1 MIPSSCIPVAA
12 NALLHSVLWLSGTPL
27 YACAMCSCPLFY
39 WWTFRL
45 CPCLGYCEYAA
56 MNIGVQASFWI
67 IVFSRYISRS
77 EIVESYG
84 NSVFSFLRNL
94 HSYQQCRRAPFS
106 PHPLQYLLFV
116 DLLMMDIL
124 TGELPQWIR
133 RIKNP
138 SAMLEIQEMWVQ
150 SLGRKDPLEEEIA
163 TYPSILAWKNPTDRR
178 TQQATV
184 HRIAKNWTWLKD

>member
-12 NALLHSVLWLSGTPL
+12 NSLLHSLLLPSGIPL
-27 YACAMCSCPLFY
+27 YACATCSCPFFY

-45 CPCLGYCEYAA
+45 SPCPGYCEYAA

-77 EIVESYG
+77 ETVESYG

-163 TYPSILAWKNPTDRR
+163 TYSSILAWKNPTDGR

-184 HRIAKNWTWLKD
+184 HRVAKNWTWLKD